1 MKKRPHVLVVAGS
14 DSSGGAGIVRDIETL
29 AAFDVKASV
38 AVTAVTVQTHRG
50 VQYVDEI
57 PADRVAQQMRAALTA
72 NQVDAIKIGM
82 LATAATITAVAS
94 VLTDYPDIP
103 VVLDPV
109 LASTSGGVLLA
120 PNAKASLHRLFRQ
133 CALITPNLPELSHL
147 TAPAGRQPAEA
158 PIAQARRLV
167 AAGVQAVLVKG
178 GHGDGLESV
187 DMLVQA
193 GHAVQSYMAPRL
205 AVSLR
210 GTGCMLAS
218 AIAARL
224 ASGDDL
230 VTAVG
235 AAKAFVH
242 GRLAD
247 SGHRQN
253 LR

>member
-29 AAFDVKASV
+29 AAFGVKASV
-38 AVTAVTVQTHRG
+38 AVTAVTVQTHHG
-50 VQYVDEI
+50 VQHVDAI
-57 PADRVAQQMRAALTA
+57 PPERVAQQMRAALKA
-72 NQVDAIKIGM
+72 NHVDAIKIGM

-94 VLTDYPDIP
+94 VLTDHPDIP

-120 PNAKASLHRLFRQ
+120 PNAKASLHRLFLQ
-133 CALITPNLPELSHL
+133 CALITPNLPELSYL
-147 TAPAGRQPAEA
+147 TASAGGEPTEDA
-158 PIAQARRLV
+158 IAQAQELV
-167 AAGVQAVLVKG
+167 AAGVQAVLIKG

-187 DMLVQA
+187 DILVQA
-193 GHAVQSYMAPRL
+193 GHAVERFAAPRL
-205 AVSLR
+205 AASMR

-224 ASGDDL
+224 AFGDNL
-230 VTAVG
+230 VTAVS

-242 GRLAD
+242 DRLAD
-247 SGHRQN
+247 AGHR
-253 LR
+253 

>member
-29 AAFDVKASV
+29 AAFGVKASV
-38 AVTAVTVQTHRG
+38 AVTAVTVQTHHG
-50 VQYVDEI
+50 VQHMDEI
-57 PADRVAQQMRAALTA
+57 PGERVAQQMRAALTA

-94 VLTDYPDIP
+94 VLTDHPDIP

-109 LASTSGGVLLA
+109 LASTSGSVLLA
-120 PNAKASLHRLFRQ
+120 PDAQASLHRLFRQ
-133 CALITPNLPELSHL
+133 CALITPNLPELSCL

>member
-29 AAFDVKASV
+29 AAFGVKASA

-50 VQYVDEI
+50 VQHVDDI
-57 PADRVAQQMRAALTA
+57 PAERVAQQMRAALTA

-82 LATAATITAVAS
+82 LASAATITAVAS
-94 VLTDYPDIP
+94 VLTDHPDIP

-109 LASTSGGVLLA
+109 LASTSGSVLLA

-147 TAPAGRQPAEA
+147 TAPAGGA
-158 PIAQARRLV
+158 PTEDAIAQARRLV

-178 GHGDGLESV
+178 GHGDGLQSV
-187 DMLVQA
+187 DVLVQA
-193 GHAVQSYMAPRL
+193 GHAVQCFGAPRL
-205 AVSLR
+205 AASMR

-230 VTAVG
+230 VTAVSD
-235 AAKAFVH
+235 AKAFVH
-242 GRLAD
+242 DRLAE
-247 SGHRQN
+247 RN
-253 LR
+253 R

>member
-38 AVTAVTVQTHRG
+38 AVTAVTVQTHHG
-50 VQYVDEI
+50 VQHVDAV
-57 PADRVAQQMRAALTA
+57 PAERVAQQMQAALAA
-72 NQVDAIKIGM
+72 NHVDAIKIGM
-82 LATAATITAVAS
+82 LATVATITAVAS
-94 VLTDYPDIP
+94 VLADHPDIP

-109 LASTSGGVLLA
+109 LASTSGAVLLA
-120 PNAKASLHRLFRQ
+120 PSAKALLHRLFRQ

-147 TAPAGRQPAEA
+147 TASAAHEPAEDA
-158 PIAQARRLV
+158 IAQARRLV

-178 GHGDGLESV
+178 GHGDGLKSV

-193 GHAVQSYMAPRL
+193 GHSVRCFEAPRL
-205 AVSLR
+205 AVTMR

-224 ASGDDL
+224 AFGNDL
-230 VTAVG
+230 VTAVSD
-235 AAKAFVH
+235 AKAFVH
-242 GRLAD
+242 DRLGD
-247 SGHRQN
+247 TGQH
-253 LR
+253 LL